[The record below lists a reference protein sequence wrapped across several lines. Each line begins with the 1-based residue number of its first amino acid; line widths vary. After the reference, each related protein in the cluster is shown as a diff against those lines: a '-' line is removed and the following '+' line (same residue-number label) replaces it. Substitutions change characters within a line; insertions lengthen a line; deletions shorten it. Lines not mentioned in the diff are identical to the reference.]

1 VILREAVANSLSNTS
16 LLGGWPFGRQC
27 SLTVFSARARSDRQ
41 IQVVKRSRCRLSAD
55 GERRQSDAVQEVTT
69 AESGVGVHTP
79 RSTNPLSSRKRCWLA
94 LRSSSDQQ
102 TPDSTSR
109 AVSASD
115 PAVISEI
122 DGIVKDG
129 GVVKGQRKM
138 ISVHELQP
146 GMTGTATITTTTTV
160 KRCM

>member
-1 VILREAVANSLSNTS
+1 
-16 LLGGWPFGRQC
+16 
-27 SLTVFSARARSDRQ
+27 
-41 IQVVKRSRCRLSAD
+41 
-55 GERRQSDAVQEVTT
+55 
-69 AESGVGVHTP
+69 
-79 RSTNPLSSRKRCWLA
+79 
-94 LRSSSDQQ
+94 
-102 TPDSTSR
+102 
-109 AVSASD
+109 VSASD